1 VISDVLG
8 NLFIV
13 AFSLQYEM
21 GVLAFQM
28 GERERGEECFRQFIR
43 IRKAKGSEMDEGVAN
58 ALFVLGR

>member
-1 VISDVLG
+1 
-8 NLFIV
+8 
-13 AFSLQYEM
+13 M